1 MVSRPITRRILRR
14 FTVAVLA
21 LSLLGLPLFAQEENV
36 EPDRAGRKEPA
47 ETKDAD
53 DAGKPEGYQLQ
64 PLDDPAHHAEPV
76 ELRTEET
83 QKKLEAQSWYMTG
96 WLFKQREKYREAMA
110 AFEKATQINPKFV
123 QAYSA
128 LIEVALHLRETE
140 KAIQYA
146 MKAVEEDQDNFQ
158 LLRQLGVEMVKARR
172 LGDAIKYLEQA
183 RKSPKLKHDTSFYV
197 LINRDLGIIYNG
209 VGEVGKAGEC
219 YEVVLDALLN
229 PNKYGLDTRTRDELQ
244 KHASTSFERIGEV
257 LLGADKPQLA
267 LKALENAVK
276 ERNGKPGVVNFTL
289 AQVFY
294 RTEDYGR
301 SLEQL
306 ELFFKSGQKRGRAPF
321 VLLGTLLE
329 KLDRTDSLVG
339 RLEELAEK
347 DPRNKELRFFLAAA
361 LVTSGRLDDAEKI
374 YRAALDSEASSEAY
388 LGLASIYRQ
397 RGKAKELL
405 DNLARVLERQQELQA
420 VATQFE
426 AEMQAIEADEKLLA
440 ALLDAGREA
449 TKDGAGPNDFSKVF
463 FLARLAASAKK
474 TDIAV
479 EFYRLAIKAAPSRA
493 EGALRGLG
501 EVLLDADRF
510 DAAAKVYQEAI
521 NNPLLQGSRP
531 DNYLRKA
538 FALELGGKTDEAL
551 EAVGEANKL
560 IPQGHPFLAFREA
573 WIYYH
578 SRQYKKAAELYEAF
592 LQKYPN
598 SEPFAR
604 QSKFSLS
611 AIYVQLGDVT
621 RGARILERFLEE
633 NPEDPGVN
641 NDLGYLY
648 ADQGIHLEKA
658 RTMIAKAVKAEPE
671 NAAYLDSM
679 GWVLFK
685 LGETEEAIV
694 HLKKASTLERGQ
706 DPTIWDHMGD
716 CYQKLKNAD
725 EAKKSW
731 TRALELL
738 NAEPK
743 PDQDLLRQVKEKLGL
758 EPAAN
763 DGDSKDNQALAP

>member
-1 MVSRPITRRILRR
+1 MISRSFAELISR
-14 FTVAVLA
+14 FFLTALLLTSVLA
-21 LSLLGLPLFAQEENV
+21 FQVQAQEEQPV
-36 EPDRAGRKEPA
+36 EDTGKA
-47 ETKDAD
+47 ETEE
-53 DAGKPEGYQLQ
+53 GKPEGYQLQ
-64 PLDDPAHHAEPV
+64 RLDEPALPTDPI

-96 WLFKQREKYREAMA
+96 WLFKQREKYRDAMA
-110 AFEKATQINPKFV
+110 AFEKATQVNPQFV

-128 LIEVALHLRETE
+128 LIEVALHLRESE
-140 KAIQYA
+140 KAIEFA
-146 MKAVEEDQDNFQ
+146 MKAVEQDQDNFQ

-209 VGEVGKAGEC
+209 VGEPEKAGEC
-219 YEVVLDALLN
+219 YEIVLEALLEPNKFGLDA
-229 PNKYGLDTRTRDELQ
+229 RARDEL
-244 KHASTSFERIGEV
+244 KRHASTSFERIGEV
-257 LLGADKPQLA
+257 LLTANKPELA
-267 LKALENAVK
+267 LRSLEKAVK
-276 ERNGKPGVVNFTL
+276 ERGGKPGVVNFTL
-289 AQVFY
+289 AQLY
-294 RTEDYGR
+294 NRKEDYSK

-306 ELFFKSGQKRGRAPF
+306 ELFFKSSQKKGRDPYA
-321 VLLGTLLE
+321 LLSTLLE
-329 KLDRTDSLVG
+329 KLEKTDTLVG

-347 DPRNKELRFFLAAA
+347 DPRNKDLLFFLAAA
-361 LVTSGRLDDAEKI
+361 LVTAKRLDDAEEI
-374 YRAALDSEASSEAY
+374 YRAALDNEASSEAY

-397 RGKAKELL
+397 QGKAKELL
-405 DNLARVLERQQELQA
+405 DNLSRVLERQQELQA
-420 VATQFE
+420 VAVQFD
-426 AEMQAIEADEKLLA
+426 AEMKAIEADEKLLA

-474 TDIAV
+474 VDIAV
-479 EFYRLAIKAAPSRA
+479 EFYRLAIKAAPSQA
-493 EGALRGLG
+493 AGPLRGLG

-510 DAAAKVYQEAI
+510 TEAADIYQEAI
-521 NNPLLQGSRP
+521 DNPLLQGSKP

-538 FALELGGKTDEAL
+538 FALELGGKTKEAL
-551 EAVGEANKL
+551 EAIAEANKL
-560 IPQGHPFLAFREA
+560 IPQGHPFLSFREA

-578 SRQYKKAAELYEAF
+578 SQQYQKAAELYEAF

-598 SEPFAR
+598 SKPFAR

-621 RGARILERFLEE
+621 KGARILERFLEE

-658 RTMIAKAVKAEPE
+658 KGMIAKAVKAEPE

-685 LGETEEAIV
+685 LGETKEAIV
-694 HLKKASTLERGQ
+694 HLKKASTLERGA
-706 DPTIWDHMGD
+706 DPTIWDHLGD
-716 CYQKLKNAD
+716 CHQKLD
-725 EAKKSW
+725 EAGKAKKAW
-731 TRALELL
+731 TKALNLL

-743 PDQDLLRQVKEKLGL
+743 PDKDLLKQVQEKLGI
-758 EPAAN
+758 ETKPEA
-763 DGDSKDNQALAP
+763 GRDSAKDE

>member
-1 MVSRPITRRILRR
+1 MISRSFAELISRFLLAAMLVTSVS
-14 FTVAVLA
+14 VLPA
-21 LSLLGLPLFAQEENV
+21 LAQDEKPGE
-36 EPDRAGRKEPA
+36 DARKAQA
-47 ETKDAD
+47 EDK
-53 DAGKPEGYQLQ
+53 KPEGYQLQ
-64 PLDDPAHHAEPV
+64 ELDEPALPADPV

-83 QKKLEAQSWYMTG
+83 QKNLEAQSWYMTG

-110 AFEKATQINPKFV
+110 AFEKATTINPKFV

-140 KAIQYA
+140 KAIEFA
-146 MKAVEEDQDNFQ
+146 MKAVEQDKDNFQ

-209 VGEVGKAGEC
+209 VGEAEKAGEC
-219 YEVVLDALLN
+219 YEVVLEALLE
-229 PNKYGLDTRTRDELQ
+229 PNKFGLDARARDEL
-244 KHASTSFERIGEV
+244 KRHASTSFERIGEV
-257 LLGADKPQLA
+257 LLAANKPELA
-267 LKALENAVK
+267 LKSLEKAVQ
-276 ERNGKPGVVNFTL
+276 ERDGKPGVVNLTL
-289 AQVFY
+289 AQLY
-294 RTEDYGR
+294 NKKEDYPK

-306 ELFFKSGQKRGRAPF
+306 ELFFQSGQKKGRDPY
-321 VLLGTLLE
+321 VLLSTLLE
-329 KLDRTDSLVG
+329 KLQKTDTLVG

-347 DPRNKELRFFLAAA
+347 DPRNKDLRFFLAAA
-361 LVTSGRLDDAEKI
+361 LVTAKRLDDAEAI
-374 YRAALDSEASSEAY
+374 YRAALDNEASSEAY

-405 DNLARVLERQQELQA
+405 ENLSQVLERQQELQA
-420 VATQFE
+420 VAAQFE
-426 AEMQAIEADEKLLA
+426 AEMKAIEADEKLLA
-440 ALLDAGREA
+440 ALLEAGREA

-463 FLARLAASAKK
+463 FLARLAASAEK
-474 TDIAV
+474 TEIAI

-510 DAAAKVYQEAI
+510 AEAADVYQEAI
-521 NNPLLQGSRP
+521 ENPLLQGSRP

-538 FALELGGKTDEAL
+538 FALELGGKTKEAL
-551 EAVGEANKL
+551 EAIAEANKL
-560 IPQGHPFLAFREA
+560 IPQGHPFLSFREA

-578 SRQYKKAAELYEAF
+578 SRQYQKAAELYEAF

-611 AIYVQLGDVT
+611 AIYVQLGEVT
-621 RGARILERFLEE
+621 KGAQILERFLEE

-658 RTMIAKAVKAEPE
+658 RGMIAKAVKAEPE

-685 LGETEEAIV
+685 LGETKGAIV
-694 HLKKASTLERGQ
+694 HLKKASTLERGD
-706 DPTIWDHMGD
+706 DPTIWDHLGD
-716 CYQKLKNAD
+716 CHQKLD
-725 EAKKSW
+725 EADKAKKAW
-731 TRALELL
+731 TKALDLL
-738 NAEPK
+738 KAEPK
-743 PDQDLLRQVKEKLGL
+743 PDKDLLKQVQEKLGI
-758 EPAAN
+758 EPKAEE
-763 DGDSKDNQALAP
+763 DGESAKDK

>member
-1 MVSRPITRRILRR
+1 MISRSFAELIAR
-14 FTVAVLA
+14 FLLA
-21 LSLLGLPLFAQEENV
+21 TFLVTSVFTLPASAQDEK
-36 EPDRAGRKEPA
+36 P
-47 ETKDAD
+47 AD
-53 DAGKPEGYQLQ
+53 DDEKSADKAEDKSEKKEDAKEDEKPKGYQLQ
-64 PLDDPAHHAEPV
+64 RLDEPALPADPV
-76 ELRTEET
+76 ELRSEEA
-83 QKKLEAQSWYMTG
+83 QKQLEAQSWYMTG
-96 WLFKQREKYREAMA
+96 WLFKQREKYREAMT

-140 KAIQYA
+140 KAIEFA
-146 MKAVEEDQDNFQ
+146 MKAVEQDKDNFQ

-172 LGDAIKYLEQA
+172 LGDAIKYLELA

-209 VGEVGKAGEC
+209 VGEAEKAGEC
-219 YEVVLDALLN
+219 YEVVLDALLQ
-229 PNKYGLDTRTRDELQ
+229 PKKYSLDGRARDEL
-244 KHASTSFERIGEV
+244 KRHASTSFERIGEV
-257 LLGADKPQLA
+257 LLAANKPALA
-267 LKALENAVK
+267 LKSLENAVK
-276 ERNGKPGVVNFTL
+276 ERDGKPGVVNLTL
-289 AQVFY
+289 AQVY
-294 RTEDYGR
+294 NKTEDYPK

-306 ELFFKSGQKRGRAPF
+306 ELFFKSGQKKGRAPY
-321 VLLGTLLE
+321 VLLSTLLE
-329 KLDRTDSLVG
+329 KLEKTDTLPG

-347 DPRNKELRFFLAAA
+347 DPRNKDLRFFLAAA
-361 LVTSGRLDDAEKI
+361 LVTAKRLDDAEEI
-374 YRAALDSEASSEAY
+374 YRAALDNEASSEAY

-405 DNLARVLERQQELQA
+405 DNLSRVLERQQELQA
-420 VATQFE
+420 VAAQFE

-449 TKDGAGPNDFSKVF
+449 TKDGAGPNDYSKVF

-474 TDIAV
+474 TEIAV

-510 DAAAKVYQEAI
+510 AEAADVYQEAI
-521 NNPLLQGSRP
+521 ENPLLQGSRP

-538 FALELGGKTDEAL
+538 FALELGGKTKEAL
-551 EAVGEANKL
+551 EAIGEANKL
-560 IPQGHPFLAFREA
+560 VPQGHPFLAFREA

-578 SRQYKKAAELYEAF
+578 SRQYKKAVELYEAF

-611 AIYVQLGDVT
+611 AIYVQLGEVT
-621 RGARILERFLEE
+621 KGARILERFLEE
-633 NPEDPGVN
+633 HPEDPGVN

-658 RTMIAKAVKAEPE
+658 KTMIAKAVKAEPE

-685 LGETEEAIV
+685 LGETKEAIV
-694 HLKKASTLERGQ
+694 HLKKASTLERGE
-706 DPTIWDHMGD
+706 DPTIWDHLGD
-716 CYQKLKNAD
+716 CHQKLKEGD

-731 TRALELL
+731 TKALELL
-738 NAEPK
+738 NSEPK
-743 PDQDLLRQVKEKLGL
+743 PDQDLLKQLQEKLGI
-758 EPAAN
+758 EPKPAE
-763 DGDSKDNQALAP
+763 KD